1 MRLCI
6 VIVSFL
12 VSVGANPEY
21 AGYFIVL
28 LNVVVVSSLVLPRML
43 RMTAGR
49 ICRAGRQE
57 TTYKVPGPKSDIEM
71 EEDLVHQDVKDNP
84 YVPAILYTHSG
95 LRMLGTEKLFQMA
108 EDYVKEAVYLQRF
121 IQNRQ
126 VVEVFH
132 SRKKLNE
139 RRIELIRALD
149 VHLETAKRN
158 SE

>member
-28 LNVVVVSSLVLPRML
+28 LNIVAVSSLVLPPLM

-49 ICRAGRQE
+49 ICKAGRQE
-57 TTYKVPGPKSDIEM
+57 TNDRVPEPKPDIEM
-71 EEDLVHQDVKDNP
+71 EEDLVHQDVRDNP

-121 IQNRQ
+121 IQRRQ
-126 VVEVFH
+126 VVDVFH
-132 SRKKLNE
+132 SRKILNE
-139 RRIELIRALD
+139 RRIALIRALD